1 MTLRGGST
9 VLGGTQG
16 GLWCPRCLT
25 TTLLLEMLWGA
36 PEPPEVQG
44 AQAELVPDRPPDWD
58 QLLHHGH
65 QGLLQLWF

>member
-9 VLGGTQG
+9 VLGGALG
-16 GLWCPRCLT
+16 GPWCPRCLT
-25 TTLLLEMLWGA
+25 TPLRLEMLWGA
-36 PEPPEVQG
+36 PAPPEVKVP
-44 AQAELVPDRPPDWD
+44 QAELAPDRPPDWD